1 MREIAAFTNAEM
13 KKMGLICPITL
24 ISEITKM
31 GMRKPSPPINEI
43 RYDMLQM
50 LLNSM
55 FSAFPGIWTEPKK
68 DDVSAPIPEA
78 QEKSECAPVVEVKQD
93 SITADIKR
101 LEEAF
106 SNGQPLESGQEI
118 NVTLQELL
126 RIVPRNR
133 PRKDA
138 YKHLQRVLKDE
149 MGVILTIKSRKDGK
163 KKD

>member
-1 MREIAAFTNAEM
+1 M

-31 GMRKPSPPINEI
+31 GMRKPSPLNII
-43 RYDMLQM
+43 RFNMMYQLLQ
-50 LLNSM
+50 SM
-55 FSAFPGIWTEPKK
+55 FSTVFPGTADSVQREDKRTILPDAHEKRVK
-68 DDVSAPIPEA
+68 SAA
-78 QEKSECAPVVEVKQD
+78 SVD
-93 SITADIKR
+93 SIADDIKR

>member
-1 MREIAAFTNAEM
+1 MM
-13 KKMGLICPITL
+13 YQL
-24 ISEITKM
+24 
-31 GMRKPSPPINEI
+31 
-43 RYDMLQM
+43 LQ
-50 LLNSM
+50 SM
-55 FSAFPGIWTEPKK
+55 FSTIFPGTK
-68 DDVSAPIPEA
+68 DDEQREDKRTILPEA
-78 QEKSECAPVVEVKQD
+78 NDEKRVNGATSVD
-93 SITADIKR
+93 SIAEDIKR

-138 YKHLQRVLKDE
+138 YKHLQRVLKDD

>member
-1 MREIAAFTNAEM
+1 MI
-13 KKMGLICPITL
+13 
-24 ISEITKM
+24 
-31 GMRKPSPPINEI
+31 
-43 RYDMLQM
+43 QM

-78 QEKSECAPVVEVKQD
+78 QEKSECAPVGKVKQNPLTD
-93 SITADIKR
+93 DIKR

-133 PRKDA
+133 PRKDS

>member
-1 MREIAAFTNAEM
+1 MI
-13 KKMGLICPITL
+13 
-24 ISEITKM
+24 
-31 GMRKPSPPINEI
+31 
-43 RYDMLQM
+43 QM

-78 QEKSECAPVVEVKQD
+78 KEKSECAPVVEEVKQD

-106 SNGQPLESGQEI
+106 SNGQPLESGMEI

>member
-1 MREIAAFTNAEM
+1 
-13 KKMGLICPITL
+13 
-24 ISEITKM
+24 
-31 GMRKPSPPINEI
+31 
-43 RYDMLQM
+43 M

-101 LEEAF
+101 LEEVF
-106 SNGQPLESGQEI
+106 SNGQPLESGSEI
-118 NVTLQELL
+118 NISLQDLL
-126 RIVPRNR
+126 KIVPRNR

-138 YKHLQRVLKDE
+138 YKHFQRVLKDD
-149 MGVILTIKSRKDGK
+149 MGVILTIKSQKG
-163 KKD
+163 

>member
-1 MREIAAFTNAEM
+1 MYQ
-13 KKMGLICPITL
+13 L
-24 ISEITKM
+24 
-31 GMRKPSPPINEI
+31 
-43 RYDMLQM
+43 LQ
-50 LLNSM
+50 SM
-55 FSAFPGIWTEPKK
+55 FSTVFPGTADSVQREDKRTILPDAHEKRVK
-68 DDVSAPIPEA
+68 SAA
-78 QEKSECAPVVEVKQD
+78 SVD
-93 SITADIKR
+93 SIAEDIKR
-101 LEEAF
+101 LEVALF
-106 SNGQPLESGQEI
+106 DGQPLESGMEI

>member
-1 MREIAAFTNAEM
+1 
-13 KKMGLICPITL
+13 
-24 ISEITKM
+24 
-31 GMRKPSPPINEI
+31 
-43 RYDMLQM
+43 M

-68 DDVSAPIPEA
+68 DDVSAPIPEDH
-78 QEKSECAPVVEVKQD
+78 EKRVNNATSVD
-93 SITADIKR
+93 SIAEDIKR

-106 SNGQPLESGQEI
+106 SNGQPLESGMEI
-118 NVTLQELL
+118 NISLQELL

-138 YKHLQRVLKDE
+138 YRHLQRVLKDD

>member
-1 MREIAAFTNAEM
+1 
-13 KKMGLICPITL
+13 
-24 ISEITKM
+24 
-31 GMRKPSPPINEI
+31 
-43 RYDMLQM
+43 M

-78 QEKSECAPVVEVKQD
+78 QEKSECAPVGKVKQNPLTD
-93 SITADIKR
+93 DIKR

-106 SNGQPLESGQEI
+106 SNGQPLESGIEI

-133 PRKDA
+133 ARKDA

>member
-1 MREIAAFTNAEM
+1 
-13 KKMGLICPITL
+13 
-24 ISEITKM
+24 
-31 GMRKPSPPINEI
+31 
-43 RYDMLQM
+43 
-50 LLNSM
+50 M
-55 FSAFPGIWTEPKK
+55 FSTVFPGTADSVQREDKRTILPDANEKRVK
-68 DDVSAPIPEA
+68 SAA
-78 QEKSECAPVVEVKQD
+78 SVD
-93 SITADIKR
+93 SIADDIKR

-138 YKHLQRVLKDE
+138 YKHLQRVLKDD

>member
-1 MREIAAFTNAEM
+1 
-13 KKMGLICPITL
+13 
-24 ISEITKM
+24 
-31 GMRKPSPPINEI
+31 
-43 RYDMLQM
+43 MLQM

-68 DDVSAPIPEA
+68 DVSAHKPEA
-78 QEKSECAPVVEVKQD
+78 QEKSECAPVVEGVKQD

-101 LEEAF
+101 LEVAF

>member
-1 MREIAAFTNAEM
+1 
-13 KKMGLICPITL
+13 
-24 ISEITKM
+24 
-31 GMRKPSPPINEI
+31 
-43 RYDMLQM
+43 
-50 LLNSM
+50 M

-68 DDVSAPIPEA
+68 DVSAPIPEA
-78 QEKSECAPVVEVKQD
+78 QEKSECAPVGKVKQNPLTD
-93 SITADIKR
+93 DIKR
-101 LEEAF
+101 LEGAF
-106 SNGQPLESGQEI
+106 SNGQPLESGKEI

-133 PRKDA
+133 ARKDS

>member
-1 MREIAAFTNAEM
+1 
-13 KKMGLICPITL
+13 
-24 ISEITKM
+24 
-31 GMRKPSPPINEI
+31 
-43 RYDMLQM
+43 M

-68 DDVSAPIPEA
+68 DESVHISEA
-78 QEKSECAPVVEVKQD
+78 QEKSECAPVGKVKQNPLTD
-93 SITADIKR
+93 DIKR
-101 LEEAF
+101 LEVALF
-106 SNGQPLESGQEI
+106 DGKPLESGSEI
-118 NVTLQELL
+118 NISLQNLL

>member
-1 MREIAAFTNAEM
+1 MM
-13 KKMGLICPITL
+13 YQL
-24 ISEITKM
+24 
-31 GMRKPSPPINEI
+31 
-43 RYDMLQM
+43 LQ
-50 LLNSM
+50 SM
-55 FSAFPGIWTEPKK
+55 FSTIFPRTLTEPKK

-78 QEKSECAPVVEVKQD
+78 QEKSECAPVMEVKQD

-106 SNGQPLESGQEI
+106 SNGHPLESGQEI